1 MVSTPNAPDG
11 LFERI
16 EKEPE
21 ETCLYRRMFLDYT
34 YGLGRI
40 YTEQEI
46 AKAKESPSFEREY
59 NLKYL
64 GMIGNVFH
72 TKDIEIALDKGS
84 KYDPPSNVDE
94 VNYYTQKSMGIDP
107 GFGSSAFGVV
117 VTQMSDKLIQV
128 LEAEEYYRPD
138 FNQMLSIVWGL
149 LQKYGRTIGKIY
161 IDGANPSFI
170 RALKLQMGEDEDY
183 DEIIKECKAKKR
195 DYEFEM
201 DVVPVNFSMEHK
213 SMLGNVKM
221 LMERDGGYVAIN
233 PKFDKLITSLRTAV
247 EKGEGMLD
255 KEATSYD
262 DIFDAFRLAMRMYYF
277 RSKDDDS
284 RTRAYV
290 YSI

>member
-1 MVSTPNAPDG
+1 
-11 LFERI
+11 
-16 EKEPE
+16 
-21 ETCLYRRMFLDYT
+21 
-34 YGLGRI
+34 
-40 YTEQEI
+40 
-46 AKAKESPSFEREY
+46 
-59 NLKYL
+59 
-64 GMIGNVFH
+64 
-72 TKDIEIALDKGS
+72 
-84 KYDPPSNVDE
+84 
-94 VNYYTQKSMGIDP
+94 MGIDP

-117 VTQMSDKLIQV
+117 VTQMSDKIIQV
-128 LEAEEYYRPD
+128 LEAEEYYHPD
-138 FNQMLSIVWGL
+138 FNQMLSIIWGL

-161 IDGANPSFI
+161 IDGANLSFI

-201 DVVPVNFSMEHK
+201 DVIPVNFSMEHK

-284 RTRAYV
+284 RARAYV